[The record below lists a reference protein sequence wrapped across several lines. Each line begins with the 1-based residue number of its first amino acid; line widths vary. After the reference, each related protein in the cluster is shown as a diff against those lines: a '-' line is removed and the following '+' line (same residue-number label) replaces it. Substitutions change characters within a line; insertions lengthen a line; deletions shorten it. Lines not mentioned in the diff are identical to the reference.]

1 MNQRD
6 SSSNTNSNNET
17 ELPLKG
23 VRVLELGSLIAGP
36 YAGSIFAQFGAEVI
50 KVEPPG
56 SGDPLR
62 KWRKMYKDT
71 SLWWYSQSRNKK
83 SITLDLKS
91 ADAQAIIHDLVKDV
105 DIVIEN
111 FRPGTLEKWNLG
123 WEQLSAIKPELIMLR
138 VSGYGQDGPY
148 SSRPGFAAI
157 AESIG
162 GLRHLVGYPDRPP
175 VRVGVSI
182 GDTLASLYGVIGA
195 MMAMHHL
202 KVNKGTGQFI
212 DVALYESVFGVMES
226 LIPEYGMFGF
236 IRERTGASMPGIA
249 PSGSYMSKDERYI
262 VIAANSDSIFKRL
275 MNAMERPDLANDP
288 ELAQNDGRAK
298 RSDEL
303 DEAIQAWTSQHSL
316 KDALAILEE
325 AAVPSSGINN
335 AEDIFND
342 PHFHAREM
350 IVEHPLSGDD
360 KISLPGIVPKLSLTP
375 GKTQW
380 LGPKLGE
387 HTDEILG
394 SVGIDKDKLAVLRAK
409 GVI

>member
-1 MNQRD
+1 
-6 SSSNTNSNNET
+6 
-17 ELPLKG
+17 
-23 VRVLELGSLIAGP
+23 
-36 YAGSIFAQFGAEVI
+36 
-50 KVEPPG
+50 
-56 SGDPLR
+56 
-62 KWRKMYKDT
+62 
-71 SLWWYSQSRNKK
+71 
-83 SITLDLKS
+83 
-91 ADAQAIIHDLVKDV
+91 
-105 DIVIEN
+105 
-111 FRPGTLEKWNLG
+111 
-123 WEQLSAIKPELIMLR
+123 
-138 VSGYGQDGPY
+138 
-148 SSRPGFAAI
+148 
-157 AESIG
+157 
-162 GLRHLVGYPDRPP
+162 
-175 VRVGVSI
+175 
-182 GDTLASLYGVIGA
+182 
-195 MMAMHHL
+195 
-202 KVNKGTGQFI
+202 
-212 DVALYESVFGVMES
+212 MES

-394 SVGIDKDKLAVLRAK
+394 SVGIDEDKLAALRAK